1 MLCMVNRIKALFNAL
16 KNEPAAE
23 AETFSDKEIASAALL
38 VEAAVMDGNLDRREK
53 ETISN
58 LLVGRFHLS
67 REEAEELFARA
78 LSAQKDA
85 THLMRF
91 TRTVKDNYSEG
102 GRVDLIEMMWEVAF
116 ADGIIHDFEEN
127 LIRRVAG
134 LIYVSDRD
142 RGEAKKRVRA
152 RFESGK

>member
-1 MLCMVNRIKALFNAL
+1 MVNRIKALFNTL
-16 KNEPAAE
+16 KNEPALGT
-23 AETFSDKEIASAALL
+23 ETFSSKEIASAALL
-38 VEAAVMDGNLDRREK
+38 VEAAFMDGNLDEHEK

-58 LLVGRFHLS
+58 LLVDRFHLS
-67 REEAEELFARA
+67 EEEAEELFARA
-78 LSAQKDA
+78 LSAQEDA

-91 TRTVKDNYSEG
+91 TRTVKDNYSQAE
-102 GRVDLIEMMWEVAF
+102 RINLIEMMWEVAF

-142 RGEAKKRVRA
+142 RGEAKKRVQA
-152 RFESGK
+152 RIEAGE

>member
-1 MLCMVNRIKALFNAL
+1 MVNRIKALFNTL
-16 KNEPAAE
+16 KNEPALGT
-23 AETFSDKEIASAALL
+23 ETFSGKEIASAALL
-38 VEAAVMDGNLDRREK
+38 VEAAFMDGNLDKHEK

-58 LLVGRFHLS
+58 LLVDRFHLS
-67 REEAEELFARA
+67 EEEAEELFARA
-78 LSAQKDA
+78 LSAQEDA

-91 TRTVKDNYSEG
+91 TRTVKDNYSQAE
-102 GRVDLIEMMWEVAF
+102 RINLIEMMWEVAF

-142 RGEAKKRVRA
+142 RGEAKKRVQA
-152 RFESGK
+152 RIEAGK